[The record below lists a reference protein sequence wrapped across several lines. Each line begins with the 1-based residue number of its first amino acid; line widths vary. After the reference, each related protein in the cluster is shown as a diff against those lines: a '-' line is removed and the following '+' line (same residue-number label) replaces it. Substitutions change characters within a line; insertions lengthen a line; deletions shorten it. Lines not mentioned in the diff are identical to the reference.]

1 MTALSDTNTML
12 TADQISEANE
22 IVLENTFVKEPMRMD
37 MEAHG
42 HLLTITFDDKPA
54 TPKDKPEIKDNTKVL
69 SRTFTR
75 ALRLIDDGANM
86 ALENALPQAHQTL
99 AREQTTR
106 APFASIYGST
116 GLLKTSPRLDVDTQI
131 VMVGSA
137 FKWLPATTVAVFG
150 E

>member
-54 TPKDKPEIKDNTKVL
+54 TPKDKPEIKDNAKML
-69 SRTFTR
+69 SRTFTG
-75 ALRLIDDGANM
+75 ALRLIDNGANM
-86 ALENALPQAHQTL
+86 APRKLTRRSLASKRLVHLLPRSMARTAHSKRVHTL
-99 AREQTTR
+99 MLT
-106 APFASIYGST
+106 PK
-116 GLLKTSPRLDVDTQI
+116 L
-131 VMVGSA
+131 
-137 FKWLPATTVAVFG
+137 
-150 E
+150 